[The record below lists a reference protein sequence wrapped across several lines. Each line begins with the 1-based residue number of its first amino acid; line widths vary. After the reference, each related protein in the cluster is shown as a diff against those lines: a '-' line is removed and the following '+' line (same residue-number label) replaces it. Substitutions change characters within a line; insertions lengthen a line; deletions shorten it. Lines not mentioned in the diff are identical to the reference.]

1 MKTVNFG
8 RYRSG
13 NDEVVIINDDK
24 VSRLHCRIS
33 QRDDWIFFIRD
44 CNSTNGTFV
53 NGQKIRS
60 GIDIPLKQ
68 TDNVRIGNS
77 MLNWLSYFSNNSRTK
92 FDFDAKNAGYGNT
105 PPGRHSPPNMIVEP
119 APIIPPNLNIRR
131 ENINADVYKKGDDFA
146 VPFKRNI
153 GNHIG
158 NAIGQVGGCLIWI
171 AVIALIAGIIALF
184 LI

>member
-1 MKTVNFG
+1 MKTVTFG
-8 RYRSG
+8 RYSSA
-13 NDEVVIINDDK
+13 NDGVVIINDNK
-24 VSRLHCRIS
+24 VSRIHCRIS
-33 QRDDWIFFIRD
+33 QRDDGNFYIND

-60 GIDIPLKQ
+60 GIEIPLKQ
-68 TDNVRIGNS
+68 TDNVRIGNT
-77 MLNWLSYFSNNSRTK
+77 MLNWLSYFSNHSRTK
-92 FDFDAKNAGYGNT
+92 FDFDDKNASYGNT
-105 PPGRHSPPNMIVEP
+105 PLDRHSPPNMMVEP
-119 APIIPPNLNIRR
+119 APLIPPNLNIRR

-171 AVIALIAGIIALF
+171 AVIAIIGGIIALF